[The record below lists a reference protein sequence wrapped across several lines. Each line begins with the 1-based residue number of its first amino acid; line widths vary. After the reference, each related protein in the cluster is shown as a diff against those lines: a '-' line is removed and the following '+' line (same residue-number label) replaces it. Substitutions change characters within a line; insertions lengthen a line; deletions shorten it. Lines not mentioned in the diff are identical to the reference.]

1 MKSQEKMEEKCQGN
15 ENAFV
20 KRKSKVSE
28 QTFDLDQT
36 FFIFS
41 SKRCCIFVFA
51 LDFFV
56 KIWYNLLKF
65 LRKS

>member
-1 MKSQEKMEEKCQGN
+1 MKKNIKGN
-15 ENAFV
+15 EKTFV

-36 FFIFS
+36 FFTFS
-41 SKRCCIFVFA
+41 SKKCCIFVFA

-65 LRKS
+65 FKEILKTET